1 MANPPPFAYPLS
13 MFRRFLPLLFT
24 LLPLSAPAQDSPY
37 APVAALVASGDWPA
51 AAAAAATVSPA
62 AASLVE
68 WTRLRA
74 GEGSFAD
81 YRAFLAAHP
90 HWPGLDRLRT
100 QGERAIPEDA
110 SPADVIA
117 YFDTR
122 APQTT
127 QGLLR
132 LAAALTA
139 TGRAP
144 EAEAAL
150 SAAWLENAL
159 SAEGE
164 LALIAAWPDLLA
176 PLHPA
181 RAEAMLWRRETSA
194 AARLLPLLPDDAR
207 RLTEARLAQIRGSAD
222 RAATIAALSEALR
235 DHPGLAFD
243 RFFRMADDGD
253 YTDAAALL
261 AARSTSAEALGQ
273 PARWSSWRAT
283 LARWAM
289 REGRPDQA
297 YTLAS
302 QHFLT
307 PEDGSDYADL
317 EWLAGFLALRYAND
331 PALALSHFTRVETA
345 ARGPIT
351 LTRGAYWTGRALE
364 AQADPAAPEAYARA
378 APFQTA
384 FYGLLAAEKLGLPY
398 DPAMTGLEPFPDWRE
413 GDLLTR
419 DMTQAM
425 LYLLSTGDLNNAAL
439 FASRYGQDLDRTTL
453 GQLAGLFAA
462 LDEPYLAVVAGKQ
475 AADRGIV
482 IPALYLP
489 LHRLATLDLP
499 VAPELALA
507 IARRESEFNASVQ
520 SPVGARGLMQVMPG
534 TGEEVAAD
542 LGLPYDLTQLS
553 TDWEYNATIGAA
565 YLARLIEEFG
575 QSPVMIAAGYN
586 AGPGRPRTWMTQRG
600 DPRTGEV
607 DVIDWIE
614 HIPFTETRTYVMRVT
629 EAIPA
634 YRARLTGETGPIAFT
649 ALLNGAKPFIRPQAR
664 PVPGA
669 TPVADTETGATPS
682 PGPTPAPTLRP
693 VARPAG

>member
-1 MANPPPFAYPLS
+1 MI
-13 MFRRFLPLLFT
+13 RRILPLILA
-24 LLPLSAPAQDSPY
+24 LLPISAPAQDSPY
-37 APVAALVASGDWPA
+37 TPVAALVTAGDWSGAATA
-51 AAAAAATVSPA
+51 AAAVSPA

-68 WTRLRA
+68 WSRLRA
-74 GEGSFAD
+74 GEGTFTD
-81 YRAFLAAHP
+81 YQTFLAAQS

-100 QGERAIPEDA
+100 QGEATIPQDA
-110 SPADVIA
+110 DPRDVIA
-117 YFDTR
+117 YFEDRTPR
-122 APQTT
+122 TT

-139 TGRAP
+139 ANRAP

-150 SAAWLENAL
+150 TAAWLADTL

-164 LALIAAWPDLLA
+164 RALLAAYPDLLE

-181 RAEAMLWRRETSA
+181 RAEAMLWQRETAA
-194 AARLLPLLPDDAR
+194 AARLLPLLPDDQR
-207 RLTEARLAQIRGSAD
+207 LLTEARIAQIRASAD
-222 RAATIAALSEALR
+222 RAATIAALPEDLR

-243 RFFRMADDGD
+243 RFFRLADDGD
-253 YTDAAALL
+253 YSDAAALL
-261 AARSTSAEALGQ
+261 AARSTSAESLGQ
-273 PARWSSWRAT
+273 PARWSTWRAT

-297 YTLAS
+297 YALAS
-302 QHFLT
+302 AHFLA
-307 PEDGSDYADL
+307 PEDGANYADL
-317 EWLAGFLALRYAND
+317 EWLAGYLALRNQDD
-331 PALALSHFTRVETA
+331 PALALTNFTRVEAA

-351 LTRGAYWTGRALE
+351 LTRAAYWTGRALE
-364 AQADPAAPEAYARA
+364 AQGDPAAADAYARA
-378 APFQTA
+378 AQYQTA

-398 DPAMTGLEPFPDWRE
+398 DPAIAGTEEFPDWRD
-413 GDLLTR
+413 GDFLTR

-439 FASRYGQDLDRTTL
+439 FASRYGQDLDRTAL

-475 AADRGIV
+475 AADRGII

-542 LGLPYDLTQLS
+542 LGLLYDLRRLS
-553 TDWEYNATIGAA
+553 TDWEYSAILGSA
-565 YLARLIEEFG
+565 YLAGLIEEFG
-575 QSPVMIAAGYN
+575 QSPVLVAAGYN

-614 HIPFTETRTYVMRVT
+614 YIPFTETRTYVMRVT
-629 EAIPA
+629 EALPA

-682 PGPTPAPTLRP
+682 PGPAPAPTLRP